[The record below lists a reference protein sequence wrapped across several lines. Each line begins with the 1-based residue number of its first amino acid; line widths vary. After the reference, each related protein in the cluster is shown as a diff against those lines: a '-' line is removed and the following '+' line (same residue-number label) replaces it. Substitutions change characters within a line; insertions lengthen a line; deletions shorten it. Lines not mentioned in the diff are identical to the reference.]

1 MSIPDRNRLP
11 DCPLRTNSV
20 YPWLSENPLVF
31 LIGEAPGEEEDKTG
45 IPFVGRAGK
54 KLRSWL
60 SKFKLDDCFAVGN
73 ACLHRPYDESPDGTR
88 TNWNR
93 VPTEQE
99 MAACKPILDRYLSR
113 AQSKVVVFV
122 GGTSAKFLGE
132 YKGTVGRMVGRWKE
146 YNGIPCTVIYHP
158 SALLRPMAK
167 AKRDDMER
175 MNFSVLQ
182 EVAIRLGLSAEQ
194 SISDGVCKE
203 CGEPAEAAH
212 LCIRHLR
219 GLVLAKIVNAGWPR
233 MMAAGKVREGWKWC
247 QYLREAS
254 PQELASLLP
263 LL

>member
-1 MSIPDRNRLP
+1 M
-11 DCPLRTNSV
+11 DCPLQTNSI
-20 YPWLSENPLVF
+20 YPWLSENPLLF
-31 LIGEAPGEEEDKTG
+31 LIGEAPGEEEDRQG

-60 SKFKLDDCFAVGN
+60 PKFKLDDCFAVGN

-99 MAACKPILDRYLSR
+99 MSACKPILDRYLSR

-122 GGTSAKFLGE
+122 AGTSAKFLGE

-167 AKRDDMER
+167 AKREDMER

-182 EVAIRLGLSAEQ
+182 EVAARLGLSTEQ
-194 SISDGVCKE
+194 SNSDVD
-203 CGEPAEAAH
+203 
-212 LCIRHLR
+212 IRILR
-219 GLVLAKIVNAGWPR
+219 GQVLAKIVNAGWPR
-233 MMAAGKVREGWKWC
+233 MMAAGKVRGGWKWC
-247 QYLREAS
+247 AYLREAS
-254 PQELASLLP
+254 SQELSSLIRIL
-263 LL
+263 